1 VLFAL
6 LRSGTESSQSPDVL
20 SGDGWWTDTETDCS
34 WSIGCIDAGS
44 MMDRDDK
51 RIASA
56 EDKIRVPWSSSARP
70 VPRLI
75 LQPLQ
80 SFLRTEEASGI
91 LLLAAAVAALAWAN
105 SPWRASY
112 DAVWHTQL
120 TIGLGGWS
128 LAEDLQHWVNDA
140 LMALFFLVVGLE
152 IKRELTTGEL
162 RELRA
167 AALPA
172 IAALGGMVVPALLY
186 LAINRSG
193 EPARGWGIP
202 MATDIAFALGV
213 LALVGRGLPAALKSF
228 LLALAIV
235 DDIGAILVI
244 AVFYS
249 SSIAVLPLL
258 AAGALL
264 GLMLVLQR
272 LHVRWTAVYVL
283 LGVGVWLATFQSG
296 IHATIAGVALGLA
309 TPAVPFQRPRAVSL
323 EAHRIADETVD
334 DPVPPDADAP
344 HWLHLA
350 GLTREAVSPLARLE
364 HLLHPWTSWAVVP
377 VFALANAGV
386 PISSSTLSEALG
398 SGIALGVVVGLV
410 IGKTVGVTVFAWM
423 AARTGIIRL
432 PDGVRWSH
440 LVGVAALAG
449 IGFTVSLFITSL
461 AFQTPAVQDTAKVGI
476 LAASLLAGLL
486 GALLLA
492 RSRHQ

>member
-1 VLFAL
+1 
-6 LRSGTESSQSPDVL
+6 
-20 SGDGWWTDTETDCS
+20 
-34 WSIGCIDAGS
+34 
-44 MMDRDDK
+44 MDRDDEPM
-51 RIASA
+51 ASP
-56 EDKIRVPWSSSARP
+56 EEKLRVPWSGSARP
-70 VPRLI
+70 VPRLV

-80 SFLRTEEASGI
+80 TFLRTEEAGGI
-91 LLLAAAVAALAWAN
+91 LLLAAATIALIWAN
-105 SPWRASY
+105 SPWRSSY
-112 DAVWHTQL
+112 DALWHTQL
-120 TIGLGGWS
+120 TIGLGAWS

-162 RELRA
+162 RQPRA

-186 LAINRSG
+186 LAINPSG
-193 EPARGWGIP
+193 EPGRGWGIP

-213 LALVGRGLPAALKSF
+213 LAIVGRGLPTALKSF

-244 AVFYS
+244 AIFYS
-249 SSIAVLPLL
+249 GSISPGPLL
-258 AAGALL
+258 TAAGLLALI
-264 GLMLVLQR
+264 LVLQR

-283 LGVGVWLATFQSG
+283 VGVSVWLATLQSG

-309 TPAVPFQRPRAVSL
+309 TPAVAFQRPKAVSL
-323 EAHRIADETVD
+323 EAHRIADDTVD
-334 DPVPPDADAP
+334 DPVPPDADA
-344 HWLHLA
+344 HQWLHLA

-364 HLLHPWTSWAVVP
+364 HLLHPWTSYVVIP

-386 PISSSTLSEALG
+386 SISRSSLGNALT
-398 SGIALGVVVGLV
+398 SGITLGVVAGLV
-410 IGKTVGVTVFAWM
+410 VGKTVGVTIFTWLAT
-423 AARTGIIRL
+423 RTGITRL
-432 PDGVRWSH
+432 PEGVGWGQ

-461 AFQTPAVQDTAKVGI
+461 AFQTQAIQDAAKVGI
-476 LAASLLAGLL
+476 LIASLLAGLL

-492 RSRHQ
+492 RFRRR

>member
-1 VLFAL
+1 
-6 LRSGTESSQSPDVL
+6 
-20 SGDGWWTDTETDCS
+20 
-34 WSIGCIDAGS
+34 
-44 MMDRDDK
+44 MDRDDEPM
-51 RIASA
+51 ASP
-56 EDKIRVPWSSSARP
+56 EEKLRVPWSGSARP
-70 VPRLI
+70 VPRLV

-80 SFLRTEEASGI
+80 TFLRTEEAGGI
-91 LLLAAAVAALAWAN
+91 LLLAAATIALIWAN
-105 SPWRASY
+105 SPWRSSY
-112 DAVWHTQL
+112 DALWHTQL
-120 TIGLGGWS
+120 TIGLGAWS

-162 RELRA
+162 RQPRA

-186 LAINRSG
+186 LAINPSG
-193 EPARGWGIP
+193 EPGRGWGIP

-213 LALVGRGLPAALKSF
+213 LAIVGRGLPTALKSF

-244 AVFYS
+244 AIFYS
-249 SSIAVLPLL
+249 GSISPGPLL
-258 AAGALL
+258 TAAGLLALI
-264 GLMLVLQR
+264 LVLQR

-283 LGVGVWLATFQSG
+283 VGVSVWLATLQSG

-309 TPAVPFQRPRAVSL
+309 TPAVAFQRPKAVSL
-323 EAHRIADETVD
+323 EAHRIADDTVD
-334 DPVPPDADAP
+334 DPVPPDADA
-344 HWLHLA
+344 HQWLHLA

-364 HLLHPWTSWAVVP
+364 HLLHPWTSYVVIP

-386 PISSSTLSEALG
+386 SISRSSLGNALT
-398 SGIALGVVVGLV
+398 SGITLGVVAGLV
-410 IGKTVGVTVFAWM
+410 VGKTVGVTMFTWLAT
-423 AARTGIIRL
+423 RTGITRL
-432 PDGVRWSH
+432 PEGVGWGQ

-461 AFQTPAVQDTAKVGI
+461 AFQTQAIQDAAKVGI
-476 LAASLLAGLL
+476 LIASLLAGLL

-492 RSRHQ
+492 RFRRR

>member
-1 VLFAL
+1 
-6 LRSGTESSQSPDVL
+6 
-20 SGDGWWTDTETDCS
+20 
-34 WSIGCIDAGS
+34 
-44 MMDRDDK
+44 MDRDDK
-51 RIASA
+51 RITSA

-128 LAEDLQHWVNDA
+128 LAEDLQHWVSDA

-249 SSIAVLPLL
+249 GSIAVLPLL

-323 EAHRIADETVD
+323 EAHRIADDTVD
-334 DPVPPDADAP
+334 DPVPPDADAH

-410 IGKTVGVTVFAWM
+410 VGKTVGVTVFAWM

-432 PDGVRWSH
+432 PEDVEWNQ

-461 AFQTPAVQDTAKVGI
+461 AFQTTAVQDTAKVGI

>member
-1 VLFAL
+1 
-6 LRSGTESSQSPDVL
+6 
-20 SGDGWWTDTETDCS
+20 
-34 WSIGCIDAGS
+34 
-44 MMDRDDK
+44 MDRDEE
-51 RIASA
+51 RGASA
-56 EDKIRVPWSSSARP
+56 EEDIRPSWSDSARP
-70 VPRLI
+70 VPRLV

-80 SFLRTEEASGI
+80 TFLRTEEAGGI
-91 LLLAAAVAALAWAN
+91 LLLAAAVAALLWAN

-112 DAVWHTQL
+112 DAVWHAQL
-120 TIGLGGWS
+120 TIGLGPWS
-128 LAEDLQHWVNDA
+128 LAEDLQRWVNDA

-162 RELRA
+162 RQPRA

-172 IAALGGMVVPALLY
+172 IAALGGMAVPALLY

-213 LALVGRGLPAALKSF
+213 LAIVGRGLPTALKSF

-249 SSIAVLPLL
+249 GSIEVLALL
-258 AAGALL
+258 AAGGLL
-264 GLMLVLQR
+264 GLILVLQR
-272 LHVRWTAVYVL
+272 LQVRWTVVYVL

-296 IHATIAGVALGLA
+296 VHATIAGVALGLA

-323 EAHRIADETVD
+323 EAHRIADDTVD
-334 DPVPPDADAP
+334 NPVPPDADA
-344 HWLHLA
+344 HQWLHLA

-364 HLLHPWTSWAVVP
+364 HLLHPWTSYVIVP

-386 PISSSTLSEALG
+386 SITSSTLGEALT
-398 SGIALGVVVGLV
+398 SGVTLGVVIGLV
-410 IGKTVGVTVFAWM
+410 AGKTIGVTMLTWLATK
-423 AARTGIIRL
+423 TGVTRL
-432 PDGVRWSH
+432 PEGVGWDQ

-461 AFQTPAVQDTAKVGI
+461 AFQTQAVQDAAKIGI

-486 GALLLA
+486 GAVLLA
-492 RSRHQ
+492 RSRRR

>member
-1 VLFAL
+1 
-6 LRSGTESSQSPDVL
+6 
-20 SGDGWWTDTETDCS
+20 
-34 WSIGCIDAGS
+34 
-44 MMDRDDK
+44 MDRDDE
-51 RIASA
+51 RILPTD
-56 EDKIRVPWSSSARP
+56 ERIRLPWSGSARP

-80 SFLRTEEASGI
+80 TFLRTEEASGI
-91 LLLAAAVAALAWAN
+91 LLLAASILALVWAN
-105 SPWRASY
+105 SPWRTAY
-112 DAVWHTQL
+112 DALWHTQL
-120 TIGLGGWS
+120 TIGLGDWS
-128 LAEDLQHWVNDA
+128 LADDLQHWVNDA

-152 IKRELTTGEL
+152 IKRELSTGEL
-162 RELRA
+162 REPAA

-244 AVFYS
+244 AIFYS
-249 SSIAVLPLL
+249 GSIALVPLL

-264 GLMLVLQR
+264 VFILVLQR
-272 LHVRWTAVYVL
+272 LQVRWTAVYVL
-283 LGVGVWLATFQSG
+283 LGLGVWLATFKSG
-296 IHATIAGVALGLA
+296 VHATIAGVALGLA
-309 TPAVPFQRPRAVSL
+309 TPAVPFQRPKAVSL
-323 EAHRIADETVD
+323 EAHRIADDTVD
-334 DPVPPDADAP
+334 DPVPPDADAH

-350 GLTREAVSPLARLE
+350 GLAREAVSPLARLE
-364 HLLHPWTSWAVVP
+364 HLLHPWTSWMVIP
-377 VFALANAGV
+377 IFALANAGV
-386 PISSSTLSEALG
+386 PIRGASLGEAVSSGVT
-398 SGIALGVVVGLV
+398 LGVVAGLV
-410 IGKTVGVTVFAWM
+410 LGKMLGVTVFTWLAT
-423 AARTGIIRL
+423 RTGITRL
-432 PDGVRWSH
+432 PEGVGWRQ

-461 AFQTPAVQDTAKVGI
+461 AFQTPAVQDAAKVGI

-486 GALLLA
+486 GALLLG
-492 RSRHQ
+492 RSRRQVAGDSAEPSMP

>member
-1 VLFAL
+1 
-6 LRSGTESSQSPDVL
+6 
-20 SGDGWWTDTETDCS
+20 
-34 WSIGCIDAGS
+34 
-44 MMDRDDK
+44 MMDRDNQ
-51 RIASA
+51 RSASA
-56 EDKIRVPWSSSARP
+56 EEQIRPSWSDSARP
-70 VPRLI
+70 VPRLV

-80 SFLRTEEASGI
+80 TFLRTEQAGGI
-91 LLLAAAVAALAWAN
+91 LLLAAAVAALVWAN

-120 TIGLGGWS
+120 TIGIGNWS

-152 IKRELTTGEL
+152 IKRELLTGEL
-162 RELRA
+162 REPRV

-172 IAALGGMVVPALLY
+172 IAALGGMAVPALLY
-186 LAINRSG
+186 LAINSGG
-193 EPARGWGIP
+193 EPARGWGVP

-213 LALVGRGLPAALKSF
+213 LALVGGRLPAALKSF

-249 SSIAVLPLL
+249 GSIDVLPLL

-264 GLMLVLQR
+264 ALIVVLQR
-272 LHVRWTAVYVL
+272 LQVRWTVVYVL

-296 IHATIAGVALGLA
+296 VHATIAGVALGLA

-323 EAHRIADETVD
+323 EAHRIADDTVD
-334 DPVPPDADAP
+334 DPVPPDADAH

-364 HLLHPWTSWAVVP
+364 HLLHPWTSYLVIP

-386 PISSSTLSEALG
+386 SLSSSTLTEALS
-398 SGIALGVVVGLV
+398 SGVTLGVVAGLV
-410 IGKTVGVTVFAWM
+410 VGKTVGVTAFAW
-423 AARTGIIRL
+423 AATRTGITRL
-432 PDGVRWSH
+432 PDGVRWRH

-449 IGFTVSLFITSL
+449 IGFTVSLFITGL
-461 AFQTPAVQDTAKVGI
+461 AFERPELQDAAKVGV

-486 GALLLA
+486 GALLLF
-492 RSRHQ
+492 RSQRD

>member
-1 VLFAL
+1 MA
-6 LRSGTESSQSPDVL
+6 SP
-20 SGDGWWTDTETDCS
+20 E
-34 WSIGCIDAGS
+34 
-44 MMDRDDK
+44 
-51 RIASA
+51 
-56 EDKIRVPWSSSARP
+56 EKIRVPWSGSARP
-70 VPRLI
+70 VPRLV

-80 SFLRTEEASGI
+80 TFLRTEEAGGI
-91 LLLAAAVAALAWAN
+91 LLLAAATIALIWAN
-105 SPWRASY
+105 SPWRSSY
-112 DAVWHTQL
+112 DALWHTQL
-120 TIGLGGWS
+120 TIGLGAWS

-162 RELRA
+162 RQPRA

-186 LAINRSG
+186 LAINPSG
-193 EPARGWGIP
+193 EPGRGWGIP

-213 LALVGRGLPAALKSF
+213 LAIVGRGLPTALKSF

-244 AVFYS
+244 AIFYS
-249 SSIAVLPLL
+249 GSISPGPLL
-258 AAGALL
+258 TAAGLLALI
-264 GLMLVLQR
+264 LVLQR

-283 LGVGVWLATFQSG
+283 VGVSVWLATLQSG

-309 TPAVPFQRPRAVSL
+309 TPAVAFQRPKAVSL
-323 EAHRIADETVD
+323 EAHRIADDTVD
-334 DPVPPDADAP
+334 NPVPPDADA
-344 HWLHLA
+344 HQWLHLA

-364 HLLHPWTSWAVVP
+364 HLLHPWTSYVVIP

-386 PISSSTLSEALG
+386 SISRSSLGNALT
-398 SGIALGVVVGLV
+398 SGITLGVVAGLV
-410 IGKTVGVTVFAWM
+410 VGKTVGVTMFTWLAT
-423 AARTGIIRL
+423 RTGITRL
-432 PDGVRWSH
+432 PEGVGWGQ

-461 AFQTPAVQDTAKVGI
+461 AFQTQAIQDAAKVGI
-476 LAASLLAGLL
+476 LIASLLAGLL

-492 RSRHQ
+492 RFRRR

>member
-1 VLFAL
+1 
-6 LRSGTESSQSPDVL
+6 
-20 SGDGWWTDTETDCS
+20 
-34 WSIGCIDAGS
+34 
-44 MMDRDDK
+44 MDRDDEPM
-51 RIASA
+51 ASP
-56 EDKIRVPWSSSARP
+56 EEKIRVPWSGSARP
-70 VPRLI
+70 VPRLV

-80 SFLRTEEASGI
+80 TFLRTEEAGGI
-91 LLLAAAVAALAWAN
+91 LLLAAATIALIWAN
-105 SPWRASY
+105 SPWRSSY
-112 DAVWHTQL
+112 DALWHTQL
-120 TIGLGGWS
+120 TIGLGAWS

-162 RELRA
+162 RQPRA

-186 LAINRSG
+186 LAINPSG
-193 EPARGWGIP
+193 EPGRGWGIP

-213 LALVGRGLPAALKSF
+213 LAIVGRGLPTALKSF

-244 AVFYS
+244 AIFYS
-249 SSIAVLPLL
+249 GSISPGPLL
-258 AAGALL
+258 TAAGLLALI
-264 GLMLVLQR
+264 LVLQR

-283 LGVGVWLATFQSG
+283 VGVSVWLATLQSG

-309 TPAVPFQRPRAVSL
+309 TPAVAFQRPKAVSL
-323 EAHRIADETVD
+323 EAHRIADDTVD
-334 DPVPPDADAP
+334 NPVPPDADA
-344 HWLHLA
+344 HQWLHLA

-364 HLLHPWTSWAVVP
+364 HLLHPWTSYVVIP

-386 PISSSTLSEALG
+386 SISRSSLGNALT
-398 SGIALGVVVGLV
+398 SGITLGVVAGLV
-410 IGKTVGVTVFAWM
+410 VGKTVGVTVFTWLAT
-423 AARTGIIRL
+423 RTGITRL
-432 PDGVRWSH
+432 PEGVGWGQ

-461 AFQTPAVQDTAKVGI
+461 AFQTQAIQDAAKVGI
-476 LAASLLAGLL
+476 LIASLLAGLL

-492 RSRHQ
+492 RFRRR

>member
-1 VLFAL
+1 
-6 LRSGTESSQSPDVL
+6 
-20 SGDGWWTDTETDCS
+20 
-34 WSIGCIDAGS
+34 
-44 MMDRDDK
+44 MDRDDEPM
-51 RIASA
+51 ASP
-56 EDKIRVPWSSSARP
+56 EEKIRVPWSGSARP
-70 VPRLI
+70 VPRLV

-80 SFLRTEEASGI
+80 TFLRTEEAGGI
-91 LLLAAAVAALAWAN
+91 LLLAAATIALIWAN
-105 SPWRASY
+105 SPWRSSY
-112 DAVWHTQL
+112 DALWHTQL
-120 TIGLGGWS
+120 TIGLGAWS

-162 RELRA
+162 RQPRA

-186 LAINRSG
+186 LAINPSG
-193 EPARGWGIP
+193 EPGRGWGIP

-213 LALVGRGLPAALKSF
+213 LAIVGRGLPTALKSF

-244 AVFYS
+244 AIFYS
-249 SSIAVLPLL
+249 GSISPGPLL
-258 AAGALL
+258 TAAGLLALI
-264 GLMLVLQR
+264 LVLQR

-283 LGVGVWLATFQSG
+283 VGVSVWLATLQSG

-309 TPAVPFQRPRAVSL
+309 TPAVAFQRPKAVSL
-323 EAHRIADETVD
+323 EAHRIADDTVD
-334 DPVPPDADAP
+334 NPVPPDADA
-344 HWLHLA
+344 HQWLHLA

-364 HLLHPWTSWAVVP
+364 HLLHPWTSYVVIP

-386 PISSSTLSEALG
+386 SISRSSLGNALT
-398 SGIALGVVVGLV
+398 SGITLGVVAGLV
-410 IGKTVGVTVFAWM
+410 VGKTVGVTMFTWLAT
-423 AARTGIIRL
+423 RTGITRL
-432 PDGVRWSH
+432 PEGVGWGQ

-461 AFQTPAVQDTAKVGI
+461 AFQAQAIQDAAKVGI
-476 LAASLLAGLL
+476 LIASLLAGLL

-492 RSRHQ
+492 RFRRR

>member
-1 VLFAL
+1 
-6 LRSGTESSQSPDVL
+6 
-20 SGDGWWTDTETDCS
+20 
-34 WSIGCIDAGS
+34 
-44 MMDRDDK
+44 MDRDDEPM
-51 RIASA
+51 ASP
-56 EDKIRVPWSSSARP
+56 EEKIRVPWSGSARP
-70 VPRLI
+70 VPRLV

-80 SFLRTEEASGI
+80 TFLRTEEAGGI
-91 LLLAAAVAALAWAN
+91 LLLAAATIALIWAN
-105 SPWRASY
+105 SPWRSSY
-112 DAVWHTQL
+112 DALWHTQL
-120 TIGLGGWS
+120 TIGLGAWS

-162 RELRA
+162 RQPRA

-186 LAINRSG
+186 LAINPSG
-193 EPARGWGIP
+193 EPGRGWGIP

-213 LALVGRGLPAALKSF
+213 LAIVGRGLPTALKSF

-244 AVFYS
+244 AIFYS
-249 SSIAVLPLL
+249 GSISPGPLL
-258 AAGALL
+258 TAAGLLALI
-264 GLMLVLQR
+264 LVLQR

-283 LGVGVWLATFQSG
+283 VGVSVWLATLQSG

-309 TPAVPFQRPRAVSL
+309 TPAVAFQRPKAVSL
-323 EAHRIADETVD
+323 EAHRIADDTVD
-334 DPVPPDADAP
+334 DPVPPDADA
-344 HWLHLA
+344 HQWLHLA

-364 HLLHPWTSWAVVP
+364 HLLHPWTSYVVIP

-386 PISSSTLSEALG
+386 SISRSSLGNALT
-398 SGIALGVVVGLV
+398 SGITLGVVAGLV
-410 IGKTVGVTVFAWM
+410 VGKTVGVTIFTWLAT
-423 AARTGIIRL
+423 RTGITRL
-432 PDGVRWSH
+432 PEGVGWGQ

-461 AFQTPAVQDTAKVGI
+461 AFQTQAIQDAAKVGI
-476 LAASLLAGLL
+476 LIASLLAGLL

-492 RSRHQ
+492 RFRRR